1 MLFLPI
7 RRDSRWTNTTQIT
20 NFPYMAK
27 TFPVQLPEE
36 LHRQLKHASIDEGI
50 SLHDWI
56 VKTLE
61 ERVKNDAPK
70 RKGAQTNARNS
81 RTAR

>member
-1 MLFLPI
+1 M
-7 RRDSRWTNTTQIT
+7 T
-20 NFPYMAK
+20 K

-36 LHRQLKHASIDEGI
+36 LHRELKHASIDEGL

-61 ERVKNDAPK
+61 ERVKNGAPK
-70 RKGAQTNARNS
+70 RQVPRSNARPARHS
-81 RTAR
+81 R